1 MILIP
6 MFGDFKKTRNN
17 MVEFADIILQK
28 EKQKELL
35 VAVAADQTKS
45 LPLIKP

>member
-6 MFGDFKKTRNN
+6 IFGDLKKCNN

>member
-1 MILIP
+1 
-6 MFGDFKKTRNN
+6 

-35 VAVAADQTKS
+35 VAVDQTKS

>member
-6 MFGDFKKTRNN
+6 IFGDLKKKCNN